1 LRFPFFRR
9 KKKEAEA
16 PPITR
21 EQFLQLVPIR
31 NPALKWRR
39 YRTGEVYIILEGPRR
54 PAKQGIVSKLFPAA
68 STPRTKRIILDKI
81 GSFVWDL
88 CDGKNTIDDIIT
100 KLSETHKLT
109 RREAEIPL
117 RAYLQNLAKR
127 GFIGVLPKEALAK
140 YRAEREREEEGE
152 REKEKEKGEEGEA
165 KEKESKDKGSEMGGG
180 EGEGEG
186 EGKKESEEGAQKP

>member
-1 LRFPFFRR
+1 MRFPFFR
-9 KKKEAEA
+9 KKKEAEV

-21 EQFLQLVPIR
+21 EQFLQLVPVR
-31 NPALKWRR
+31 NPALKWKR

-54 PAKQGIVSKLFPAA
+54 PARQGLVSKLFPAA
-68 STPRTKRIILDKI
+68 SSPRTKRIILDKI

-140 YRAEREREEEGE
+140 YRAEAEVETEGEEEEKKEEEGE
-152 REKEKEKGEEGEA
+152 GRRGKEEG
-165 KEKESKDKGSEMGGG
+165 KNRES
-180 EGEGEG
+180 
-186 EGKKESEEGAQKP
+186 